1 MNWKNWLAGGAVSL
15 GTGIVLYD
23 GVPYFSLPVYI
34 AAAVCLVGLLL
45 LVGWKTGIRGAA
57 LAGSIFFILALGFG
71 RMALSEARWE
81 QSSLWAVGS
90 SGTFTGIITEAPLVQ
105 KTGDP
110 YARYSVELEAVRY
123 PDGDTKKLTGTAY
136 VYDPDISRIYQTG
149 DRISVQGKLSEL
161 RIYQNPGKIDLS
173 GRYKSR
179 RLLGRIYTETQDSV
193 RLLGN
198 SGDFLV
204 RRTADTIR
212 SSLMEK
218 FSSYMDPVR
227 LHILMTLLFGGSY
240 NEIPEAVMTSF
251 SATGIVHILSVSG
264 SHVALLFGFLYFLGK
279 WLRLPPK
286 ITLAGAIFLVL
297 AYAVL
302 AGLVPP
308 VIRAAVMGILSVGGI
323 FLDREKSSL
332 NLLGAAVSGM
342 LLWDPFYLFD
352 VSFQLSAGASAGIL
366 IFYRPLLQ
374 FLEKLSFLPQWIREG
389 ISLSTAAQV
398 LTVPIILYD
407 FHVFPLF
414 FIPANLLV
422 TPFLEWVIIAGILAA
437 VISVFF
443 LPLAAGI
450 LYLSDYLLWG
460 SIRLNF
466 FLAGLPKASL
476 QTGGITI
483 CQGGLYYWTI
493 LLLYFRKTLMKRKRL
508 FRLSLSFWGILA
520 ALTAYLWFTAPAV
533 RAYVPDLGGYRGA
546 VLTWEGKRILYYRGS
561 RMTSHTAAWEWLS
574 FLQYEGI
581 FSADVLILNLEDV
594 KDTLAVSSVP
604 VREIWAVGGDPRKLC
619 PELLKEAQGKIRILK
634 KGKISLDDLSV
645 ETNGSSFLI
654 RQGDRGCYI
663 SGNKGMNDRKFPSHV
678 LWLAGPLSYGL
689 MLSDRD
695 IRRVSPEAVLYAGSA
710 MTSSYEDT
718 ELFAVNDIPAV
729 NVRTDGMRQAVLDEN
744 WKIEERLLWQ

>member
-1 MNWKNWLAGGAVSL
+1 MNGKNWLAGGAVSL
-15 GTGIVLYD
+15 GAGIVLYD
-23 GVPYFSLPVYI
+23 GVPYFSLPVCM
-34 AAAVCLVGLLL
+34 AAAVCFLGLLL

-71 RMALSEARWE
+71 RMALSEAMWE

-90 SGTFTGIITEAPLVQ
+90 SGTFTGVITESPLVQ
-105 KTGDP
+105 KTGSP
-110 YARYSVELEAVRY
+110 YARYSVELEAIRY
-123 PDGDTKKLTGTAY
+123 PDGETKKLTGTAY
-136 VYDPDISRIYQTG
+136 VYDSEISRIYQTG
-149 DRISVQGKLSEL
+149 DRISVQGKLSGL
-161 RIYQNPGKIDLS
+161 RIYQNPGKMDLS
-173 GRYKSR
+173 GRCRSR
-179 RLLGRIYTETQDSV
+179 RILGRIYTENKDSI

-204 RRTADTIR
+204 RRAADTIK
-212 SSLMEK
+212 SGMMEN

-240 NEIPEAVMTSF
+240 NEIPEAIMTSF

-279 WLRLPPK
+279 WLRLPSK
-286 ITLAGAIFLVL
+286 VTLAGAIFVVL
-297 AYAVL
+297 AYSVL

-352 VSFQLSAGASAGIL
+352 VSFQLSVGASAGIL
-366 IFYRPLLQ
+366 IFYQPLLR
-374 FLEKLSFLPQWIREG
+374 FLKELPFLPQWIREG
-389 ISLSTAAQV
+389 ISLSTSAQV

-414 FIPANLLV
+414 FIPANLFV

-443 LPLAAGI
+443 MPLAAGI
-450 LYLSDYLLWG
+450 LYLSDYLLWV

-476 QTGGITI
+476 QTGGITV
-483 CQGGLYYWTI
+483 CQGGLYYWTVF
-493 LLLYFRKTLMKRKRL
+493 LLYFRKVLTKQKRL
-508 FRLSLSFWGILA
+508 FRICISFWGMLS
-520 ALTAYLWFTAPAV
+520 ALTVYLWFNAPAV
-533 RAYVPDLGGYRGA
+533 RAYVPDLGICRGA
-546 VLTWEGKRILYYRGS
+546 ALTWEGKRILYYRGS
-561 RMTSHTAAWEWLS
+561 RMTSYTAAWEWMS

-581 FSADVLILNLEDV
+581 FSADVLILNLEEV
-594 KDTLAVSSVP
+594 KDALPVSSVP

-619 PELLKEAQGKIRILK
+619 PEMLKEAQGRIRILK
-634 KGKISLDDLSV
+634 KGKLSLGDLSV

-654 RQGDRGCYI
+654 QQGDRGCYI
-663 SGNKGMNDRKFPSHV
+663 SGNKGIYDREFPAHV
-678 LWLAGPLSYGL
+678 LWLAGSLPYGL

-718 ELFAVNDIPAV
+718 ELFAVNDIPAA
-729 NVRTDGMRQAVLDEN
+729 NIYTDGMKQAVFDEN